1 MIKDNY
7 EAAIIGCH
15 GSGKTTI
22 CDKLSRFYKLYPE
35 DSINY
40 FMGKNPFLSEMK
52 IILNYSKM
60 NDKFKKEED
69 NFISDRHGLV
79 SILIYAKSFKELGWI
94 DDKQY
99 NIINHTINNS
109 DVDWVFPKKFLYV
122 NEDLETIKSY
132 INIRNRQ
139 GLKEEDN
146 NYLVSV
152 LRNYKDFSSK
162 TLQFELL
169 NKSLQKEIH
178 SIPIKRIN
186 SNTNLETIIKT
197 IKTPTPL

>member
-15 GSGKTTI
+15 GSGKTTL

-52 IILNYSKM
+52 IILNYSKI
-60 NDKFKKEED
+60 NDKLEYEKVPFV
-69 NFISDRHGLV
+69 SDRHGLT

-122 NEDLETIKSY
+122 NETLETIKEY
-132 INIRNRQ
+132 ISIRNRQ

-146 NYLVSV
+146 IYLVSV
-152 LRNYKDFSSK
+152 LRNYKNFSRK
-162 TLQFELL
+162 DLDFELL
-169 NKSLQKEIH
+169 NKSLQEEIN

-186 SNTNLETIIKT
+186 SNTNLETIINS
-197 IKTPTPL
+197 ISPTSL